1 MLTNVCLIIGE
12 FLLFQLLHQLLIKF
26 LLIQLL
32 RQLLSEF
39 LSFQLLRQLLIQCLS
54 FQLLRQLLDDRVLC
68 THQKP
73 FELRIVEG
81 LTVFSA
87 MALTDYP
94 AIPNRE
100 LSERLL
106 VGCVCVSLVSCCNG
120 CCMYLS
126 ECLCVCVHARVC
138 LCLVCLCLRKEGRGE
153 VLTSSERL

>member
-1 MLTNVCLIIGE
+1 MLTNVCVITGE
-12 FLLFQLLHQLLIKF
+12 FLLFQVLH
-26 LLIQLL
+26 
-32 RQLLSEF
+32 QLLSEF
-39 LSFQLLRQLLIQCLS
+39 LSFQLLSEFLSFQLLNEFLSFQLMHQLLSEFLS

-94 AIPNRE
+94 AIPNCE

-106 VGCVCVSLVSCCNG
+106 VGCVSVCLVSYCNG

-126 ECLCVCVHARVC
+126 ECVCVC
-138 LCLVCLCLRKEGRGE
+138 LGEG
-153 VLTSSERL
+153 VMFVSDCF

>member
-1 MLTNVCLIIGE
+1 MCVITGE
-12 FLLFQLLHQLLIKF
+12 FLLFQVLH
-26 LLIQLL
+26 
-32 RQLLSEF
+32 QLLSEF
-39 LSFQLLRQLLIQCLS
+39 LSFQLLSEFLSFQLLHQLLSEFLS

-106 VGCVCVSLVSCCNG
+106 VGCVSVSLVSCCIG

-126 ECLCVCVHARVC
+126 ECVCVGG
-138 LCLVCLCLRKEGRGE
+138 EG
-153 VLTSSERL
+153 VMCVSDCF